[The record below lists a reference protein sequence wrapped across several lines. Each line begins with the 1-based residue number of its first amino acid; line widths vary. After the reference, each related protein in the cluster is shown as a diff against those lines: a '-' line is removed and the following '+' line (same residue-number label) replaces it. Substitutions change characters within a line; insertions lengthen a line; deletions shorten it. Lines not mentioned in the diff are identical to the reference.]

1 MSDWP
6 VVLDELDKEGVVR
19 RLTADEATALL
30 GAGLVTVRPEGLD
43 RWRVLPAG
51 KVGATRIGDKQV
63 QVEPKGKV
71 GVANLVFM
79 LGYAKNPGFQPEDV
93 WGMVDEDLWPAL
105 AESLARQ
112 GERAL
117 GHGVL
122 QGYQTVDES
131 LRTVRGRIRINDHLK
146 VRQGQLLPLEVSYD
160 EFTVDTAENRIL
172 RSGLRRMLAVPGLRD
187 DVRRRLL
194 HLDVKLEGVQIMRP
208 GERPP
213 RWVPSR
219 LNQRYQPALRLAE
232 IVLRNVSAT
241 PGPGGV
247 VVASF
252 VVDMAKVFEDFVTTA
267 LAEALA
273 HLPGRA
279 VTQYQDDLDEPLP
292 GQRRGAIR
300 MAVDLVHL
308 DRSGQPRVVFDAK
321 YKAASAKGEYP
332 NADHYQMLAYST
344 ALQVPVAWLVYA
356 QGFGE
361 VRARRIR
368 NTGVIVMEYPLDL
381 AAKPMAI
388 QRQVGRLA
396 RVSVEQS
403 DAGFEESA

>member
-6 VVLDELDKEGVVR
+6 VVLDELEKEGVVR
-19 RLTADEATALL
+19 CLSADEAAALL
-30 GAGLVTVRPEGLD
+30 GSGLVTVRPEGLD
-43 RWRVLPAG
+43 RWRILPAG
-51 KVGATRIGDKQV
+51 KVGASRIGDKQV
-63 QVEPKGKV
+63 EVQPKGKV
-71 GVANLVFM
+71 GVANLIFM
-79 LGYAKNPGFQPEDV
+79 LGYATSPGFQPEDV
-93 WGMVDEDLWPAL
+93 WGIVDEDLWPAL

-146 VRQGQLLPLEVSYD
+146 VRPGQLLPLEVSYD

-172 RSGLRRMLAVPGLRD
+172 RSGLRRMLAVPRLRD

-194 HLDVKLEGVQIMRP
+194 HLDVKLEGAQVMRP

-252 VVDMAKVFEDFVTTA
+252 VVDMAKVFEDFLTTA
-267 LAEALA
+267 LKGALA
-273 HLPGRA
+273 KLPGRA
-279 VTQYQDDLDEPLP
+279 EPQYQADLDEPML
-292 GQRRGAIR
+292 GKGRGAIR

-308 DRSGQPRVVFDAK
+308 DGTGRPRVVYDAK

-332 NADHYQMLAYST
+332 NADHYQMLAYCT
-344 ALQVPVAWLVYA
+344 ALQVPIAWLVYA
-356 QGFGE
+356 QGVGE

-368 NTGVIVMEYPLDL
+368 YTGVTVMEYPMDL
-381 AAKPMAI
+381 SASPVEMLGQI
-388 QRQVGRLA
+388 ERLA
-396 RVSVEQS
+396 QQS
-403 DAGFEESA
+403 AATPTRKATA